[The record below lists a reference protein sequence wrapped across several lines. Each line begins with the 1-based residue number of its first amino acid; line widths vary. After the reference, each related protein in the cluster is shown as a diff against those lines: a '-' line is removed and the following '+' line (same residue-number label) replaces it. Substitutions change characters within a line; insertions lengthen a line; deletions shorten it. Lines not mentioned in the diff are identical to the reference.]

1 VVYNSMEV
9 EVNQQRL
16 WSEQKEVLS
25 ANILYLLDFVIGEL

>member
-1 VVYNSMEV
+1 MVYNSMEV

-25 ANILYLLDFVIGEL
+25 ASILYMLDFVIGEL